1 MWSPTRCDPT
11 RSVLPPRGGDASET
25 RSASPQDA
33 FVVGCISRFHPK
45 KRNDVVIDA
54 VAALPE
60 AHLVLAGA
68 GETEVALREQS
79 RGMGDRAHFI
89 STPGA
94 DVDEALST
102 FDVLVF
108 CPSPTEGAPR
118 AVILG
123 MLAERPCVATG
134 AEGVADMITPDFGAI
149 CSPENDP
156 DALTDV
162 LRVYLQDPELR
173 AAHGRVAR
181 SLAEAKYAAPVV
193 AEGIEHMFQATINR
207 LPA

>member
-1 MWSPTRCDPT
+1 M
-11 RSVLPPRGGDASET
+11 
-25 RSASPQDA
+25 
-33 FVVGCISRFHPK
+33 VGCISRFHPK